1 MKERKKTK
9 CCEVRI
15 CRLFQRGLRWVRIV
29 KSRSTTRLKVLFL
42 IDGDE
47 VVASYFNLVES
58 ATMENVD
65 QNVGLNIR

>member
-1 MKERKKTK
+1 MR
-9 CCEVRI
+9 CGFADYSRGG
-15 CRLFQRGLRWVRIV
+15 RGLRWVRVV

-47 VVASYFNLVES
+47 VVASYYNLVES